1 MVLCW
6 TDTLVNMFLHSGAF
20 SQLFKYSFW
29 ITAYLLPQ
37 IKLPGKPAVKETNAH
52 MKHQMVTWKS
62 RNWKYL
68 SNRAA
73 KQRDQANA
81 NLNQY
86 N

>member
-1 MVLCW
+1 
-6 TDTLVNMFLHSGAF
+6 
-20 SQLFKYSFW
+20 
-29 ITAYLLPQ
+29 
-37 IKLPGKPAVKETNAH
+37 
-52 MKHQMVTWKS
+52 MVTWKS